1 MKICMLFEGS
11 YPHITG
17 GVSTW
22 AQILIENLPG
32 YEFSLYTIGADQK
45 YRGKFKY
52 NLPDNVTEV
61 HEVFFDQILEKKGRY
76 GKKYLLSD
84 EVKKN
89 LEHLISGEEIN
100 WAVIFEL
107 IKKRRI
113 TNAFDFFMSIEFFDI
128 LKEAYINKFRVVPFT
143 DFFWTIRSMLLPLF
157 YIFELGIPKAD
168 LYHSA
173 SNGYAGFVG
182 ALGKSIHG
190 SPLLLTEHGIYQRE
204 REEEIIKSTWTKGIF
219 KDLWINFFKS
229 ICGVVYDYSDSV
241 YTLYEKNKEIEI
253 DFGCDEGKIGIIP
266 NGIAVDGYLN
276 LPGKDEEGLAI
287 NMGTITKVAP
297 IKDLKTMIQ
306 SFNIVK
312 KEIKNANLFIMGP
325 TDEDKD
331 YFKECKQLVERL
343 KVKDVSFTG
352 RVNIK
357 EELGK
362 MDIMLLTSISE
373 GQPFVILEGFAAGKP
388 YVSTDVGGCKELLF
402 GAGDGFGQ
410 AGLLAPMMNVNKIAA
425 AIITL
430 CRDKELRKTFGE
442 NGKKRVQNLFTDEKC
457 IESYKKVYEGFN

>member
-1 MKICMLFEGS
+1 MKVCMLFEGS

-32 YEFSLYTIGADQK
+32 YEFCLYTIGADKK

-52 NLPDNVTEV
+52 DLPDNVTEV
-61 HEVFFDQILEKKGRY
+61 HEVFFDQILEKKGRF
-76 GKKYLLSD
+76 GKKYQLSD

-89 LEHLISGEEIN
+89 LEHLISGEEIK
-100 WAVIFEL
+100 WDIIFEL

-113 TNAFDFFMSIEFFDI
+113 TNAFDFFMSIDFFDI
-128 LKEAYINKFRVVPFT
+128 LKEAYVNKFKVVPFT

-182 ALGKSIHG
+182 AIGKNIYG
-190 SPLLLTEHGIYQRE
+190 SPLLLTEHGIYLRE
-204 REEEIIKSTWTKGIF
+204 REEEIIKSKWTKGMF
-219 KDLWINFFKS
+219 KDLWINFFRS
-229 ICGVVYDYSDSV
+229 ICSAVYDSSDSV

-253 DFGCDEGKIGIIP
+253 DFGCDEKKIGIIP
-266 NGIAVDGYLN
+266 NGIDVAGYQ
-276 LPGKDEEGLAI
+276 GLAGKGKGDRSI
-287 NMGTITKVAP
+287 NLGTITRVAP

-312 KEIKNANLFIMGP
+312 KEIKNAKLFIMGP

-331 YFKECKQLVERL
+331 YFRECKQLVSRL
-343 KVKDVSFTG
+343 KVKDVFFTG

-362 MDIMLLTSISE
+362 MDLMLLTSISE

-388 YVSTDVGGCKELLF
+388 YISTDVGGCRELLF

-410 AGLLAPMMNVNKIAA
+410 AGLIVPMMDVNKISA

-430 CRDKELRKTFGE
+430 CNDGKLRKRFGE
-442 NGKKRVQNLFTDEKC
+442 NGRKRVQSLFTDKKC
-457 IESYKKVYEGFN
+457 IDSYKEVYERFR